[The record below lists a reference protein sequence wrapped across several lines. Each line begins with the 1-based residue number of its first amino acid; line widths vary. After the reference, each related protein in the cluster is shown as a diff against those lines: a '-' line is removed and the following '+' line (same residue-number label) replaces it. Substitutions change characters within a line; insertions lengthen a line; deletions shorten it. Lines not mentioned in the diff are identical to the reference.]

1 MKTFGQHLPA
11 APPRVQ
17 ESPARFSAQD
27 GLAAFS
33 PRLFFDID
41 APPLR
46 DIRAVEYADI
56 LNDRLGKGQEAA
68 LEAAARASAQKPGN
82 IHYNLEYARQLIAA
96 EQLERARQILNVILN
111 IRRQNALALSL
122 MAYIHMREGDKA
134 EALRLFT
141 LALEQ
146 EPADAF
152 SQINAQ
158 YLRRE
163 LAPPQDVPLA
173 AKLPG
178 ITIATSLPPRDI
190 ENSRRAVDSWLA
202 LGFQVISLNTEA
214 EFRTLGKHLPRV
226 RFCLCEDTARQRTGK
241 DHQYVD
247 TLLDA
252 LAEYGEETCAI
263 VNADIV
269 LQGGLKTWS
278 HIAQAATADFVFAS
292 RVNLRSLDYREG
304 HLYQGGFDCF
314 VFPKQVLSR
323 VPRTRFIIG
332 QPFWDLFLPSCA
344 RLVGMDT
351 RYVYGPALLHKT
363 HVLNWNEELFIHL
376 GFHLLELF
384 APSLGML
391 LSSHAGS
398 RRYFLNTAGI
408 FSEVLSHSLR
418 SGARSLFCPGA
429 LFANCMAPVDSFYW
443 TGAEKTLIV
452 W

>member
-1 MKTFGQHLPA
+1 MSLTPLPA
-11 APPRVQ
+11 PPPRRQ
-17 ESPARFSAQD
+17 ESPICLSD
-27 GLAAFS
+27 KGESAAFS

-56 LNDRLGKGQEAA
+56 LSDRLDKGKEAA
-68 LEAAARASAQKPGN
+68 LEAAAKASAQKPGN

-96 EQLERARQILNVILN
+96 GQLERARQILNVVLG
-111 IRRQNALALSL
+111 IRERNALALSL
-122 MAYIHMREGDKA
+122 MAYICMQENAEA
-134 EALRLFT
+134 EALRLFS

-152 SQINAQ
+152 SRINAQ
-158 YLRRE
+158 YLHRK
-163 LAPPQDVPLA
+163 LVPPEDVSPA
-173 AKLPG
+173 ARMPR

-190 ENSRRAVDSWLA
+190 EHARRTVDSWLA
-202 LGFQVISLNTEA
+202 LGFQVISLNTDA
-214 EFRTLGKHLPRV
+214 ECRTLGKHFPHV
-226 RFCLCEDTARQRTGK
+226 RFCLCEDTARQHTGK

-252 LAEYGEETCAI
+252 LAEYGEDICAL

-269 LQGGLKTWS
+269 LQGGLKAWT
-278 HIAQAATADFVFAS
+278 HIAQAAATDFVFAS
-292 RVNLRSLDYREG
+292 RVNLRSLNYREG
-304 HLYQGGFDCF
+304 HLYNGGFDCF
-314 VFPKQVLSR
+314 VFPKRFLAR

-332 QPFWDLFLPSCA
+332 QPFWDLFFPGCA
-344 RLVGMDT
+344 RLAHMDT
-351 RYVYGPALLHKT
+351 RYVYSPALLHKN
-363 HVLNWNEELFIHL
+363 HALNWNEALFIHL

-391 LSSHAGS
+391 FSSHAGS
-398 RRYFLNTAGI
+398 RRYFQNTVGI
-408 FSEVLSHSLR
+408 LSEVLNHSLR
-418 SGARSLFCPGA
+418 GGAHPLFCPGA

>member
-1 MKTFGQHLPA
+1 MTAARPLPA
-11 APPRVQ
+11 PPPRRQ
-17 ESPARFSAQD
+17 EAPVDFSER
-27 GLAAFS
+27 GESAAFS
-33 PRLFFDID
+33 PRLFFDLD

-46 DIRAVEYADI
+46 DIRAAEYADI
-56 LNDRLGKGQEAA
+56 LDERLGKGREAA
-68 LEAAARASAQKPGN
+68 LETAARASARKPGN
-82 IHYNLEYARQLIAA
+82 IHYNLEHARQLIAA
-96 EQLERARQILNVILN
+96 GRLDHARQILDAVLN
-111 IRRQNALALSL
+111 IRGQNALALSL
-122 MAYIHMREGDKA
+122 MAYIHMRENSAA
-134 EALRLFT
+134 EALRLFS

-152 SQINAQ
+152 SQINAHH
-158 YLRRE
+158 LRRE
-163 LAPPQDVPLA
+163 LAPAEDSTPVAEMPKVTL
-173 AKLPG
+173 
-178 ITIATSLPPRDI
+178 ATSLPPHEI

-214 EFRTLGKHLPRV
+214 ECRALGAHFPRV
-226 RFCLCEDTARQRTGK
+226 RFCRCEDTARRHTGK

-247 TLLDA
+247 ALLDA
-252 LAEYGEETCAI
+252 LAEYGDEVCAV
-263 VNADIV
+263 VNADAAM
-269 LQGGLKTWS
+269 QGGRKAWA
-278 HIAQAATADFVFAS
+278 HMAQAAAADFVFAS

-304 HLYQGGFDCF
+304 HLYHGGFDGF
-314 VFPKQVLSR
+314 LFPKTFLAR

-332 QPFWDLFLPSCA
+332 QPFWDIFFPSCA
-344 RLVGMDT
+344 RLAQIHT
-351 RYVYGPALLHKT
+351 QYVYSPALLHKT
-363 HVLNWNEELFIHL
+363 HALHWNEELFIHL

-408 FSEVLSHSLR
+408 FSEVLNHALR
-418 SGARSLFCPGA
+418 GGARPLFCPGA